1 MTPPTLSPNAIDFV
15 STAAGARRE
24 LALRESDGITVQL
37 LWESDVDALTLSV
50 EDGRAGIAF
59 ELPVARDRGL
69 EAFHHPFA
77 YAYAAGL
84 GLGDA
89 RESLDLQAQT

>member
-1 MTPPTLSPNAIDFV
+1 MTPTPSANASESF
-15 STAAGARRE
+15 STAAPARRE
-24 LALRESDGITVQL
+24 LALREGDGITVQL
-37 LWESDVDALTLSV
+37 LWECDLDALTLSV
-50 EDGRAGIAF
+50 EDGRTGIVF

-84 GLGDA
+84 CFGNA
-89 RESLDLQAQT
+89 CESLDLQPQT

>member
-1 MTPPTLSPNAIDFV
+1 MTPQTPSSNALDSV

-24 LALRESDGITVQL
+24 LALRENDGITVQL
-37 LWESDVDALTLSV
+37 LWESDVDELTLAV

-77 YAYAAGL
+77 YAYAAGFCF
-84 GLGDA
+84 GDA
-89 RESLDLQAQT
+89 RESLDLQPQT

>member
-1 MTPPTLSPNAIDFV
+1 MTPPTPSSNTSDSV

-50 EDGRAGIAF
+50 EDGRAGTFF

-69 EAFHHPFA
+69 EAFRHPFA
-77 YAYAAGL
+77 YAYAAGFCF
-84 GLGDA
+84 GDA
-89 RESLDLQAQT
+89 CESLDLQPQT